1 MSLEESKLGYSSQS
15 TLNMDDFIKLF
26 KSQSHWQVPI
36 ESFIEAYCLIFTPD
50 EEEIAREEMEERLK
64 IFSDY
69 KKLIM
74 EILADTV
81 MRRHKHAKFSTVL
94 GALGEFFTDDK
105 FLSEQ
110 HVFDTLKYLLAVEDF
125 KVFTVF
131 MEDMNII
138 LNDQS

>member
-1 MSLEESKLGYSSQS
+1 
-15 TLNMDDFIKLF
+15 
-26 KSQSHWQVPI
+26 
-36 ESFIEAYCLIFTPD
+36 
-50 EEEIAREEMEERLK
+50 MEERLR
-64 IFSDY
+64 IFGDY

-81 MRRHKHAKFSTVL
+81 MRRHKHVKFGTIL
-94 GALGEFFTDDK
+94 ATLGEYFSDDR
-105 FLSEQ
+105 FLTEPT
-110 HVFDTLKYLLAVEDF
+110 VFDSLKYVLAVEDM

>member
-1 MSLEESKLGYSSQS
+1 
-15 TLNMDDFIKLF
+15 
-26 KSQSHWQVPI
+26 
-36 ESFIEAYCLIFTPD
+36 
-50 EEEIAREEMEERLK
+50 MEERLK

-69 KKLIM
+69 KKVIM

-81 MRRHKHAKFSTVL
+81 MRRHRHVKFGTVL
-94 GALGEFFTDDK
+94 ATLGDFFTDDR
-105 FLSEQ
+105 FLSDQ
-110 HVFDTLKYLLAVEDF
+110 HVFDSLKYLLAVEDM